1 LGLNAGAI
9 TLKVTVLTDG
19 RSSPHVGWIAI
30 DEWAEL
36 IAQYFNAEV
45 VSPATV
51 AHAAWVPGAWQ
62 RRHRH
67 KQAPTAGG
75 DVLIV
80 VARQPG
86 DLSMV
91 GALQD
96 ARKKFSKIYGWVADS
111 YFYDGYM
118 PQTALYDGITV
129 TAPEDIAFPHQ
140 KFGVPVH
147 RQHQGADCLQWAV
160 RTPHARDID
169 VMGFGRVPASYHRV
183 LQQRM
188 HPAASPH
195 LYLHSPL
202 GNATGP
208 TIGLERG
215 MLFKLLHR
223 SRISLAFHLFV
234 EPPNNRPKSMMVT
247 SRWLESLMSGCIV
260 AGKRPVSTMA
270 DEMLNWPGATV
281 ELADDAE
288 QAYVQVLSLLQDND
302 ALAAQRVAN
311 VQAMIRQHDWRWR
324 IRELCA
330 LFKLPEPPALA
341 NDLAQLEALAQTLR
355 V

>member
-1 LGLNAGAI
+1 LNGRIA

-19 RSSPHVGWIAI
+19 RSQPHVGWIAI

-36 IAQYFNAEV
+36 IAQYFQADV
-45 VSPATV
+45 VSPTPI
-51 AHAAWVPGAWQ
+51 AHGAWVPGAWQ
-62 RRHRH
+62 RRHRY
-67 KQAPTAGG
+67 KPMPTAGG

-80 VARQPG
+80 VARNPAG
-86 DLSMV
+86 LAMV
-91 GALQD
+91 NALQD
-96 ARKKFSKIYGWVADS
+96 ARKKFSKIYGWIADS
-111 YFYDGYM
+111 YFHAGYV
-118 PQTALYDGITV
+118 PATAIYDGITV
-129 TAPEDIAFPHQ
+129 TAPEDIAFAQQ

-147 RQHQGADCLQWAV
+147 RQYQGADCLQWAA

-188 HPAASPH
+188 HIAASPH

-202 GNATGP
+202 GHASGP

-215 MLFKLLHR
+215 MLFKLLQR
-223 SRISLAFHLFV
+223 ARISLAFHLLV
-234 EPPNNRPKSMMVT
+234 EPPDNRPKSMMVT

-260 AGKRPVSTMA
+260 AGKRPISTMA
-270 DEMLNWPGATV
+270 DQMLNWPGATV

-288 QAYVQVLSLLQDND
+288 QAYEQVVALLHDND
-302 ALAAQRVAN
+302 ALSAQRTAN

-324 IRELCA
+324 LREFCG

-341 NDLAQLEALAQTLR
+341 GDLAQLEALAQSVR
-355 V
+355 G